1 MQSNLMH
8 GLTASCAMPST
19 AAVRRPIAVLSL
31 LLLACLPLWLPA
43 QSAVAERDWQGIAEG
58 SDAIVAPLASA
69 SLLQDVVPSG
79 DRLIAV
85 GERGHIL
92 FSTDQGNSWTQVA
105 EVPTRSMLISVAA
118 AGDRL
123 WAVGHDSVI
132 LLSEDGGDSW
142 QLVNEE
148 PGGDPL
154 LEVVFDERGH
164 GIAIGAYSLLM
175 RSSDWGESWRTD
187 YVVDLLLEQEEDSQD
202 IEQSLNEMG
211 LIDQDAMADYEDE
224 GIQYHL
230 NGLIELA
237 DETLLV
243 AAEAGRYYLS
253 TDAGDSWLQQELDY
267 QGSLFGI
274 AHMRQAD
281 CLVMYGLRGHVF
293 QNCKPETG
301 ERDLSRW
308 NEIRTGSD
316 AGLFAAA
323 EDQAGRL
330 WISGANGAI
339 FSLDVNGQLADYTV
353 DQGDDFTA
361 VMPLA
366 NGLLLLG
373 ESGPQ
378 IKPYSSLNNDAAVK
392 E

>member
-1 MQSNLMH
+1 MQSKLQH
-8 GLTASCAMPST
+8 GLTVSSLMLTT

-31 LLLACLPLWLPA
+31 LLLACLPWSLPA
-43 QSAVAERDWQGIAEG
+43 QTTVAERDWQGIAEG

-69 SLLQDVVPSG
+69 SLLQDVVHSG

-92 FSTDQGNSWTQVA
+92 LSTDHGGSWTQVA
-105 EVPTRSMLISVAA
+105 AVPTRSMLISVAA
-118 AGDRL
+118 AGERL

-132 LLSEDGGDSW
+132 LLSDDGGDSW
-142 QLVNEE
+142 QLVSEE

-154 LEVVFDERGH
+154 LEVMFDERGH

-175 RSSDWGESWRTD
+175 RSNDWGESWRTD
-187 YVVDLLLEQEEDSQD
+187 YVVDLLLEQEEEFDDS
-202 IEQSLNEMG
+202 EQSLNEMG
-211 LIDQDAMADYEDE
+211 LIDQDAMAEYEDE

-230 NGLIELA
+230 NGLIRLP
-237 DETLLV
+237 DDTLLV

-253 TDAGDSWLQQELDY
+253 TDAGDSWQQQELDY

-293 QNCKPETG
+293 QNCKPEAG
-301 ERDLSRW
+301 ERDLGRW

-339 FSLDVNGQLADYTV
+339 FSLDVNGQLVDYTV

-366 NGLLLLG
+366 DGLLLLG

-378 IKPYSSLNNDAAVK
+378 IKPYDSLNNAASVK

>member
-31 LLLACLPLWLPA
+31 LLACLPLWLQA
-43 QSAVAERDWQGIAEG
+43 QTAVAERDWQGIAED

-92 FSTDQGNSWTQVA
+92 FSTDQGDSWTQVA

-230 NGLIELA
+230 NGLIRLA
-237 DETLLV
+237 DDTLLV

-274 AHMRQAD
+274 THMRQAD

-293 QNCKPETG
+293 QNCKSETG
-301 ERDLSRW
+301 ERDLSQW

-339 FSLDVNGQLADYTV
+339 FSLDVNGQLVDYTV

>member
-1 MQSNLMH
+1 MH
-8 GLTASCAMPST
+8 VLAASCLMLTT
-19 AAVRRPIAVLSL
+19 AAARRPIAVLSL
-31 LLLACLPLWLPA
+31 LLLTWLPLWLTA
-43 QSAVAERDWQGIAEG
+43 QTAVAERDWEGIAEG
-58 SDAIVAPLASA
+58 SEAIVAPLASA
-69 SLLQDVVPSG
+69 SLLQDVVRSG
-79 DRLIAV
+79 DRLVAV

-92 FSTDQGNSWTQVA
+92 FSSDQGDSWTQVA

-142 QLVNEE
+142 QLINEE
-148 PGGDPL
+148 PGGYPL
-154 LEVVFDERGH
+154 LEVMFDEQGH

-175 RSSDWGESWRTD
+175 RSSDWGESWRSD
-187 YVVDLLLEQEEDSQD
+187 YVVNLLLEQEEDFED

-211 LIDQDAMADYEDE
+211 LIDQDAMADYEDQ
-224 GIQYHL
+224 GIEYHL
-230 NGLIELA
+230 NGLIRLP
-237 DETLLV
+237 DDTMLV
-243 AAEAGRYYLS
+243 AAEAGRYYIS
-253 TDAGDSWLQQELDY
+253 SDSGDSWQQQELDY

-274 AHMRQAD
+274 THMRQAD

-293 QNCKPETG
+293 QNCKPESG

-339 FSLDVNGQLADYTV
+339 FSLDVSGQLADYTV